1 MAGADSEGA
10 PERSAAPSADEVWRG
25 ILLGTDP
32 RYRDSKALFTKLPGN
47 PRCYMCSAPFK
58 GPGSVVARRMG
69 RRPWAKNPHY
79 CSMCFQVIEHQHG
92 GAEIDCTLLFADVR
106 GSTALAETMR
116 PSEFRAILN
125 RFYDAAAE
133 VLHEHDAIL
142 DKFVGDEVVAIFIP
156 ALSGDRHAVRAVMAG
171 QALLRATGH
180 GDAAGP
186 WLPLGVGIH
195 SGVAYVG
202 AVGRTRGERC
212 RAPRPGVE
220 GQVDARPG
228 CRPRRDV
235 DGADLTRGGHLAK
248 GSIRHQRHGQPRPET
263 AVE

>member
-1 MAGADSEGA
+1 
-10 PERSAAPSADEVWRG
+10 
-25 ILLGTDP
+25 
-32 RYRDSKALFTKLPGN
+32 
-47 PRCYMCSAPFK
+47 MCSAPFK

-79 CSMCFQVIEHQHG
+79 CSMCFQMMEHQHG

-116 PSEFRAILN
+116 PTEFRALLN

-180 GDAAGP
+180 GGSDSP
-186 WLPLGVGIH
+186 WLPIGIGIH
-195 SGVAYVG
+195 SGIAYVG
-202 AVGRTRGERC
+202 AVGEGPSTTMTALGDTVNVAARLASAAHAGELLVSDEAARTAELDVGGSEH
-212 RAPRPGVE
+212 
-220 GQVDARPG
+220 
-228 CRPRRDV
+228 RD
-235 DGADLTRGGHLAK
+235 LELK
-248 GSIRHQRHGQPRPET
+248 GKSGRVPVVVLSAT
-263 AVE
+263 SAVPV